1 MSFESIFGLVCIS
14 LFHAD
19 GLLWWVSET
28 SYLYLGQQWCRIISK
43 SIDFTRFESCLLQR
57 FPGSF
62 TVKVEEV
69 AEALFFVIKWIFRP
83 NSSKIRE
90 DEYKIRNTFFCP
102 AKSVLI
108 VKIIF
113 WIRQKMNLKLN
124 FLNLRNQEWKRFQM
138 NLLIVHY
145 LFSIIIY
152 L

>member
-1 MSFESIFGLVCIS
+1 MKIKYKCPLRVYLVLSVFHYSMPMASYGGS
-14 LFHAD
+14 LF
-19 GLLWWVSET
+19 ET

-69 AEALFFVIKWIFRP
+69 AEALFSVIKWIFRP
-83 NSSKIRE
+83 KIWE

-113 WIRQKMNLKLN
+113 WIRQKMNLNFYLN
-124 FLNLRNQEWKRFQM
+124 
-138 NLLIVHY
+138 
-145 LFSIIIY
+145 
-152 L
+152 